1 MADAVAPAEQV
12 MEVLVV
18 DDEEAVR
25 TLAVRALTRNG
36 CKVEAVPNAVEALAL
51 LKKGRTFDVI
61 VTDLGMPGISGTEF
75 LRLIRQ
81 IDLDVPVIVVTGNPS
96 LESAVAIIE
105 YGGFRYLQ
113 KPVDVELLRHAVLSA
128 GAMHRL
134 AVLKRRALE
143 LSEGDGWLIGDRA
156 GLDAR
161 FDRALEQLWIAFQP
175 IVRWSDRAVFGYEAL
190 VRSDEPT
197 LNSPGLLFDAAE
209 RLGRV
214 REVGRAVRRAAAE
227 AAASAPP
234 DTMMFLNLHA
244 ADLNDETLYGSTAP
258 LTAFATNVVLEITE
272 RTSLS
277 RINDVRSCIT
287 RLRSL
292 GFRIAV
298 DDLGAGYAGLS
309 SFSQLEPD
317 VAKLDMSLV
326 RGIDASARKA
336 SIVRSMLTV
345 CQRELG
351 TYVVC
356 EGVETEAERDTLTE
370 LGADLLQG
378 YLFARP
384 QRGFRGKS
392 LFAPPL

>member
-1 MADAVAPAEQV
+1 
-12 MEVLVV
+12 
-18 DDEEAVR
+18 
-25 TLAVRALTRNG
+25 
-36 CKVEAVPNAVEALAL
+36 
-51 LKKGRTFDVI
+51 
-61 VTDLGMPGISGTEF
+61 
-75 LRLIRQ
+75 
-81 IDLDVPVIVVTGNPS
+81 VIVVTGQPS
-96 LESAVAIIE
+96 LESAIAIIE

-113 KPVDVELLRHAVLSA
+113 KPIDVELLRHAVLSA
-128 GAMHRL
+128 GSMHRL

-143 LSEGDGWLIGDRA
+143 LTETDGWLIGDRA

-161 FDRALEQLWIAFQP
+161 FDSALEKLWIAFQP
-175 IVRWSDRAVFGYEAL
+175 IVRWSDRAIFGYEAL
-190 VRSDEPT
+190 VRSDEPS
-197 LNSPGLLFDAAE
+197 LNTPGLLFDAAE

-214 REVGRAVRRAAAE
+214 REVGRAVRRAVAE
-227 AAASAPP
+227 SATIAPP
-234 DTMMFLNLHA
+234 DTMLFINLHA
-244 ADLNDETLYGSTAP
+244 ADLGDEALYAAASP
-258 LTAFATNVVLEITE
+258 LSAHASHVVLEITE

-277 RINDVRSCIT
+277 RISDVRECVAK
-287 RLRSL
+287 LRGL

-326 RGIDASARKA
+326 RGIDVSSRKA
-336 SIVRSMLTV
+336 SIVRSMLNV

-356 EGVETEAERDTLTE
+356 EGVETESERDTLAS

-384 QRGFRGKS
+384 QRMFRGKS
-392 LFAPPL
+392 VFASST